1 MTSII
6 KYFLSLTLVVIL
18 FSCASYSPIFDK
30 NKKFIDVGEKV
41 ANEDFV
47 ECKKEAENYLDQYKL
62 KKATNEARRKAIVGG
77 LFGGLF
83 GLVVGNSAQS
93 VVGGAVGGSLF
104 GGLYGGLSSLGEDKI
119 EPDEVKKNYI
129 TRCLNRKEYEIIG
142 WY

>member
-1 MTSII
+1 MISTI
-6 KYFLSLTLVVIL
+6 KYFLSLTLFVIL
-18 FSCASYSPIFDK
+18 FSCASYSPIFDN
-30 NKKFIDVGEKV
+30 NKKFIDVGAKV
-41 ANEDFV
+41 ANEDFT

-83 GLVVGNSAQS
+83 GLVFGNSAQS
-93 VVGGAVGGSLF
+93 VVGGAVGGSIF

-119 EPDEVKKNYI
+119 KPDEVKKNYI